1 MRNDNMPVPADN
13 MNANEPGLLRLLGS
27 LTELGDGFHGRQDD
41 FMFLQNVL
49 ASPEFHA
56 LFNAHNAVKAY
67 GQNQWDPVTL
77 DSSTMMTDLCNDM
90 LNFAMIPEVREL
102 CYLLTRPHM
111 RALFNSHDQL
121 ANGEYIPQL
130 PDVTLDTNTDEDA
143 TVKIVRLVKGNE
155 PLGATI
161 KWDDVLGSVVIAR
174 VMHGGAADRSG
185 LIHVGDVVHE
195 VNGVD
200 VRGRDPDEVVG
211 LLSSSDGTITFK
223 LVPAEVETRNAL
235 ESQKCEIIPKQV
247 RVKTYFD
254 YNPYNDNSIPCP
266 EAGLSFKKGDVLH
279 IVNQDDPMWWQA
291 RREGERG
298 PRAGL
303 IPSRLL
309 QERRMALNKCPTTLI
324 STHSVEQAL
333 QRSSLRIST
342 RSGGLRGSKRKM
354 KKIMYQAKK
363 CEDFAQHEILTYE
376 EVIPY
381 LARENPRPIVLVGA
395 PGVGRNEL
403 KRRVIAT
410 NPEHYQAA
418 IPHTSRPKKWAE
430 EDGKEYY
437 YIERSL
443 MEEAITGNQFL
454 EYGEY
459 KGNLYGTSIET
470 IKRVSKAGK
479 LCIVNVHPQALKVL
493 RESGLKPFVIYVKP
507 PPLDVLRETRQVQ
520 KPKLGMDKNAN
531 RLFSEEEMVDMIQIG
546 MRIESNY
553 KNYFD
558 AVIVNDQLP
567 RSYNEL
573 ISIARKLEV
582 EPQWVPSSWM
592 R

>member
-1 MRNDNMPVPADN
+1 MRNDNMPVPTDN
-13 MNANEPGLLRLLGS
+13 MNSNDPALLRLLGS
-27 LTELGDGFHGRQDD
+27 LTELGGGFCGRQDD

-56 LFNAHNAVKAY
+56 LFNAHNAVKEY
-67 GQNQWDPVTL
+67 GENQCNPVSL
-77 DSSTMMTDLCNDM
+77 DSTGVMTDLCNDM

-102 CYLLTRPHM
+102 CFLLTRPHM
-111 RALFNSHDQL
+111 RALFDSHDQL

-130 PDVTLDTNTDEDA
+130 PDLPLGAEEQEDSS
-143 TVKIVRLVKGNE
+143 VKIVRLVKGNE

-161 KWDDVLGSVVIAR
+161 KWDDVLNSVVIAR

-200 VRGRDPDEVVG
+200 VRGRDPDEVVS
-211 LLSSSDGTITFK
+211 LLTSSDGTITFK
-223 LVPAEVETRNAL
+223 LVPADVETRNAM
-235 ESQKCEIIPKQV
+235 ESQKV
-247 RVKTYFD
+247 RVKTYFE
-254 YNPYNDNSIPCP
+254 YNPYNDNAIPCP

-291 RREGERG
+291 RREGEKG

-309 QERRMALNKCPTTLI
+309 QERRQALNKCPTTPFGNR
-324 STHSVEQAL
+324 STELAY

-342 RSGGLRGSKRKM
+342 RSGGLRGSKRKI
-354 KKIMYQAKK
+354 KKIMYQARKSD
-363 CEDFAQHEILTYE
+363 EFSHHEIMTYE

-381 LARENPRPIVLVGA
+381 VATEHPRPIVLVGP

-403 KRRVIAT
+403 KRRIIAT
-410 NPEHYQAA
+410 NPDHYQAA

-437 YIERSL
+437 YIDRST
-443 MEEAITGNQFL
+443 MEEAIRGNRFL

-479 LCIVNVHPQALKVL
+479 VCIVNVHPQALKML
-493 RESGLKPFVIYVKP
+493 RDSDLKPYIIYVKP
-507 PPLDVLRETRQVQ
+507 PPLDVLRETRQVHKSKVGQ
-520 KPKLGMDKNAN
+520 DKNAN
-531 RLFSEEEMVDMIQIG
+531 RLFSEEEMVDMIQVG
-546 MRIESNY
+546 MRMEALY

-558 AVIVNDQLP
+558 AVIVSDELT
-567 RSYNEL
+567 RTYNEL
-573 ISIARKLEV
+573 MGITRKLEV
-582 EPQWVPSSWM
+582 EPQWIPSAWL

>member
-1 MRNDNMPVPADN
+1 MRNDNMPVPANN
-13 MNANEPGLLRLLGS
+13 MNSNDPALLRLLGS
-27 LTELGDGFHGRQDD
+27 LTELGDGFCGRQDD
-41 FMFLQNVL
+41 LMFLQNVL

-56 LFNAHNAVKAY
+56 LFNAHNAVKIY
-67 GQNQWDPVTL
+67 GENQCNPVTL
-77 DSSTMMTDLCNDM
+77 NSTAAMTALCNDM

-102 CYLLTRPHM
+102 CFLLMKPHM
-111 RALFNSHDQL
+111 RALFDSHDKL

-130 PDVTLDTNTDEDA
+130 PEVPGPPDTEYQEDSS
-143 TVKIVRLVKGNE
+143 VKVVRLVKGNE

-161 KWDDVLGSVVIAR
+161 KWDDVLNSVVIAR

-200 VRGRDPDEVVG
+200 VRGRDPDEVVS

-223 LVPAEVETRNAL
+223 LVPAEVETRNAM
-235 ESQKCEIIPKQV
+235 ESQKV

-254 YNPYNDNSIPCP
+254 YNPYNDNAIPCP
-266 EAGLSFKKGDVLH
+266 EAGLSFKKGDILH

-291 RREGERG
+291 RREGVKG

-303 IPSRLL
+303 IPSKLL
-309 QERRMALNKCPTTLI
+309 QERRQALNKCPTMPLGNH
-324 STHSVEQAL
+324 STELAF
-333 QRSSLRIST
+333 QRSSLRIPT
-342 RSGGLRGSKRKM
+342 RSGGLRGSKRKI

-363 CEDFAQHEILTYE
+363 SDEFAQHEIMTYE

-381 LARENPRPIVLVGA
+381 LATEHPRPIVLVGP

-403 KRRVIAT
+403 KRRMMAT
-410 NPEHYQAA
+410 NPDRYQPA

-437 YIERSL
+437 FIERSL
-443 MEEAITGNQFL
+443 MEEAIRGNCFL

-470 IKRVSKAGK
+470 IKRISKAGK
-479 LCIVNVHPQALKVL
+479 VCIVNVHPQALKML
-493 RESGLKPFVIYVKP
+493 RESDLKPYVIYVKP
-507 PPLDVLRETRQVQ
+507 PALDVLRQTRQVQ
-520 KPKLGMDKNAN
+520 KTKLGHDKNAN
-531 RLFSEEEMVDMIQIG
+531 RLFTEEEMVDMIHVG
-546 MRIESNY
+546 MRMESLY

-558 AVIVNDQLP
+558 AVVVNDHLTQ
-567 RSYNEL
+567 SYNEL
-573 ISIARKLEV
+573 MDIARKLEV
-582 EPQWVPSSWM
+582 EPQWIPSAWM